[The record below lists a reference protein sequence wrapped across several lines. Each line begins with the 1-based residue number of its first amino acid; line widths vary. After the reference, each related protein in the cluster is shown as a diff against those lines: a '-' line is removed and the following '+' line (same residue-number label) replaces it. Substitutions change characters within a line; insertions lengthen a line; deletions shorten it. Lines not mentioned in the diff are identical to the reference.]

1 MLEIIVRMSLDGD
14 TGSVVRN
21 TVAPMLS
28 ACGVGNGGTGEW
40 RGNHVHPAAAA
51 VQLGNVVDVFL
62 NPHQVPNAD
71 IDVDLDH
78 LWIYIKRVN

>member
-1 MLEIIVRMSLDGD
+1 MLEVIVRMSLDGD

-21 TVAPMLS
+21 MVARMLN
-28 ACGVGNGGTGEW
+28 ACGIGNGGTGEW

-51 VQLGNVVDVFL
+51 VIGNVVDVLL

-71 IDVDLDH
+71 IDVEPDH
-78 LWIYIKRVN
+78 VWIYIKRVN